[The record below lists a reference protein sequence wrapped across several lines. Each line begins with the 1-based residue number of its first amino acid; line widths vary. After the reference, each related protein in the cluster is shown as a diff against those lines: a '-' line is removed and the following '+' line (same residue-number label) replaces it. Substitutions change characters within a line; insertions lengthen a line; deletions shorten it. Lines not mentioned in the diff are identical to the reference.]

1 MHDMTKLTPAEG
13 TSQTF
18 LKAGNRY
25 VSTAGS
31 LTLHHRHQYTATKP
45 RQYLMFY
52 PSGGG
57 AGKYLTG
64 LYPNTSGWFIGEIK
78 GVYYRITL
86 TDDAVTFQQ
95 MGGEGRRSH
104 V

>member
-1 MHDMTKLTPAEG
+1 MPDTPKLTNSET

-25 VSTAGS
+25 VSSTGT

-52 PSGGG
+52 PAGGG
-57 AGKYLTG
+57 SPKYLTG
-64 LYPNTSGWFIGEIK
+64 LYPQPDGGFIGENK
-78 GVYYRITL
+78 GVYYRVTL
-86 TDDAVTFQQ
+86 TDDAITMLAVS
-95 MGGEGRRSH
+95 GEGGK
-104 V
+104 VL